1 MDGWEGTLRD
11 LQQRKEASHWM
22 DGKEPCERCNKEWRP
37 VIGWMG
43 RNPDRPAT
51 EKGGQSL
58 DGWEGT
64 LRDLQQRKEA
74 SHWMDGKEP

>member
-1 MDGWEGTLRD
+1 MDGWEGTLTD

-22 DGKEPCERCNKEWRP
+22 DGKEPC
-37 VIGWMG
+37 
-43 RNPDRPAT
+43 DRPAT

-64 LRDLQQRKEA
+64 LTDLQQRKEA